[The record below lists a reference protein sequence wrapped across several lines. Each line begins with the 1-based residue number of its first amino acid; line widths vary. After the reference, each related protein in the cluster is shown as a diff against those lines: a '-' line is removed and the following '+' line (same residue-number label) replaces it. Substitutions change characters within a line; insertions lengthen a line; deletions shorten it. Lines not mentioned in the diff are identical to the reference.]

1 MLTRRTALGAAGAA
15 LVAAAGR
22 AQSGKVLYENKF
34 ASEADVRGFRLEGD
48 AKISFAGGR
57 MRMENARDAGDGQA
71 SNFVYW
77 CPEVFP
83 DGIEATWEFR
93 PVREPGLC
101 IFFFA
106 AAGIGASGA
115 IDLFDASLPKR
126 TGEYEQYHS
135 GAINTLHVSYFRRRY
150 PEERAFHL
158 CNLRKSKGF
167 HLVAQAADPIP
178 NVEDA
183 TAPYRIAV
191 WKKGP
196 VTRFSINELRLFEWV
211 DDGRTYGPVLG
222 GGRIG
227 FRQMAPLVGEY
238 GNLVVRAV

>member
-1 MLTRRTALGAAGAA
+1 
-15 LVAAAGR
+15 
-22 AQSGKVLYENKF
+22 
-34 ASEADVRGFRLEGD
+34 
-48 AKISFAGGR
+48 
-57 MRMENARDAGDGQA
+57 MRMENARDAAEGQA

-77 CPEVFP
+77 CPNIFP
-83 DGIEATWEFR
+83 DNIEITWEFR
-93 PVREPGLC
+93 PIKEPGLC
-101 IFFFA
+101 IFFFSA
-106 AAGIGASGA
+106 VGIGK
-115 IDLFDASLPKR
+115 DLFDPSLPKR

-178 NVEDA
+178 SVEDV
-183 TAPYRIAV
+183 TAPFRIAV
-191 WKKGP
+191 VKKGP
-196 VTRFSINELRLFEWV
+196 MVRFSMNELRLFEWI
-211 DDGRTYGPVLG
+211 DDGKTYGPVLG

-238 GNLVVRAV
+238 GNLAVREAA

>member
-1 MLTRRTALGAAGAA
+1 M
-15 LVAAAGR
+15 
-22 AQSGKVLYENKF
+22 
-34 ASEADVRGFRLEGD
+34 RGFRLEGD

-57 MRMENARDAGDGQA
+57 MRMENARDATDGQA

-83 DGIEATWEFR
+83 DNIEATWEFR
-93 PVREPGLC
+93 PIREPGLC

-106 AAGIGASGA
+106 AAGISDK
-115 IDLFDASLPKR
+115 DLFDPSLPNR

-150 PEERAFHL
+150 PEERAFHV

-178 NVEDA
+178 SVEDV
-183 TAPYRIAV
+183 TAPFRISV

-196 VTRFSINELRLFEWV
+196 AVRFSVNELRLFEWV
-211 DDGRTYGPVLG
+211 DDGRTYGPVLA

-238 GNLVVRAV
+238 GNLVVHSLA